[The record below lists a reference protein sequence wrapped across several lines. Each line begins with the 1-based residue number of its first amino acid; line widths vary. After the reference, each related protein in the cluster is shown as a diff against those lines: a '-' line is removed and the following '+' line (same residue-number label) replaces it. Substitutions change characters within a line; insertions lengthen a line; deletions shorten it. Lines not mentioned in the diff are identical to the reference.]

1 MLGHF
6 CAEVVTLTLK
16 PFSLHKMLV
25 SSYEGVMR
33 QILSRKTTKIIF
45 FEVIFAVIALKLENV
60 GTTFSSFNP
69 CTFLPSKATDSVRK
83 RPTFGDTTTGF
94 PAK

>member
-16 PFSLHKMLV
+16 PFSLHKMLL

-33 QILSRKTTKIIF
+33 QILSRNNNQNNFRGHFCSYSIET
-45 FEVIFAVIALKLENV
+45 
-60 GTTFSSFNP
+60 
-69 CTFLPSKATDSVRK
+69 
-83 RPTFGDTTTGF
+83 
-94 PAK
+94 

>member
-1 MLGHF
+1 MK
-6 CAEVVTLTLK
+6 E
-16 PFSLHKMLV
+16 
-25 SSYEGVMR
+25 
-33 QILSRKTTKIIF
+33 LSGKFYQETTTKII

-60 GTTFSSFNP
+60 GPTFSSFNP
-69 CTFLPSKATDSVRK
+69 RTFLPSKATDSVRK